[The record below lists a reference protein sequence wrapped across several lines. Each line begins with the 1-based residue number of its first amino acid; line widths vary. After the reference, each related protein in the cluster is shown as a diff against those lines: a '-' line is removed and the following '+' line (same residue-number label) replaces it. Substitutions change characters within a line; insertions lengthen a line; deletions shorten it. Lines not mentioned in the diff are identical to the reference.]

1 MAYVNVQ
8 DWNQSNVADW
18 LQGLDLQPAETMKYC
33 ESFRNNQILGSRL
46 LHLTVSDLIKLNV
59 EKLGHQE
66 IILEGLEKLK
76 NLHYNL
82 STENLQFIALKLS
95 CKARSLHNEIC
106 LLENNLPKSSPNPA
120 AAAAQR
126 QQKVDT
132 TTMSAVAD
140 VLDALMTMLSWLD
153 KPPFGSPYGMS
164 TEKDQNLYKEFWKIY
179 VNLGIKLATNAQ
191 RDTFAENP
199 VQVIKECC
207 LSLASCSDRLI
218 QDFEDPMILQ
228 PSSLEVVKAKKRPG
242 EEDFGITIDTAV
254 QPHLISEV
262 RFGSLAYQCG
272 RIHQGDEIVQVN
284 YQTVVG
290 WSTKKVLE
298 EINNAAELDFEEE
311 ESEMVL
317 TLKKVPSLH
326 RYTKP
331 YPIQTKK
338 SQVAT
343 KQVEIPARI
352 LSVSDSKRRSAPEL
366 KKVADNTTDS
376 EDEADIDDL
385 DDDVYLPP
393 TSTNKDLSPTQSVRS
408 LILRPRSTPIRRA
421 TISAGSPSKHQPYM
435 NVSEIWTASLYD
447 TARSTKSNNSDG
459 ASKHSSASS
468 TMHSN
473 DSGCATMYSSG
484 GLNQDFLVN
493 KSPSTAEPI
502 SSEYINM
509 HQEEHH
515 PKEDYINLFA
525 CSTLAATGAAAGKR
539 HPPPPPLL
547 PPKREF
553 DVSLRRMIL

>member
-1 MAYVNVQ
+1 MIY
-8 DWNQSNVADW
+8 
-18 LQGLDLQPAETMKYC
+18 
-33 ESFRNNQILGSRL
+33 
-46 LHLTVSDLIKLNV
+46 
-59 EKLGHQE
+59 
-66 IILEGLEKLK
+66 II
-76 NLHYNL
+76 NFH
-82 STENLQFIALKLS
+82 
-95 CKARSLHNEIC
+95 
-106 LLENNLPKSSPNPA
+106 
-120 AAAAQR
+120 
-126 QQKVDT
+126 
-132 TTMSAVAD
+132 
-140 VLDALMTMLSWLD
+140 
-153 KPPFGSPYGMS
+153 
-164 TEKDQNLYKEFWKIY
+164 
-179 VNLGIKLATNAQ
+179 
-191 RDTFAENP
+191 
-199 VQVIKECC
+199 
-207 LSLASCSDRLI
+207 
-218 QDFEDPMILQ
+218 
-228 PSSLEVVKAKKRPG
+228 
-242 EEDFGITIDTAV
+242 
-254 QPHLISEV
+254 
-262 RFGSLAYQCG
+262 
-272 RIHQGDEIVQVN
+272 
-284 YQTVVG
+284 
-290 WSTKKVLE
+290 
-298 EINNAAELDFEEE
+298 
-311 ESEMVL
+311 
-317 TLKKVPSLH
+317 H
-326 RYTKP
+326 R
-331 YPIQTKK
+331 
-338 SQVAT
+338 
-343 KQVEIPARI
+343 
-352 LSVSDSKRRSAPEL
+352 RRSAPEL